1 MTTGLTRTAIDH
13 RRKITYIVAGMV
25 ELEKRITGDWIDIR
39 DKLGDLDGLLQL
51 LGLSPAELK
60 AAADALRLSM
70 EQGIVEFKR
79 STLSPVLAVLETV
92 RYKSLAVDEIH
103 EQERILTRLL
113 LTVLIQRLVAMELIP
128 ISKIPEKREIDI
140 DSMQVNVILSDV
152 SARMKANPQL
162 RAHPAIKNIL
172 MQVQLYKKENQKLK
186 ELLPTI
192 KPELR
197 ASFLKNFTKTFDT
210 IIGSI
215 RRHYQSIL
223 QQEIDSKTEVQDE
236 FSLQLVSLKE
246 LGPYLTNQAKEFS
259 RMRSTLAFAREDKY
273 KTREILVRL
282 YDQRQDAI
290 RMIEEEVGAYRNA
303 CRGSPQFPPERCV
316 TGIADGF
323 RTEIVG
329 ILEKEIK
336 WEVEVR

>member
-1 MTTGLTRTAIDH
+1 
-13 RRKITYIVAGMV
+13 MV

-60 AAADALRLSM
+60 TTADALRLSM

-92 RYKSLAVDEIH
+92 RYKSLAVEEIH
-103 EQERILTRLL
+103 EQERVLTRLL
-113 LTVLIQRLVAMELIP
+113 LAVLIQRLVAMELIP
-128 ISKIPEKREIDI
+128 TSKIPEKREIDI

-162 RAHPAIKNIL
+162 RVHPAIKNIL

-197 ASFLKNFTKTFDT
+197 ASFLRNFTKTFDT

-215 RRHYQSIL
+215 RRNYQGIL
-223 QQEIDSKTEVQDE
+223 QQEIDSKTDMQAE

-246 LGPYLTNQAKEFS
+246 LGPFLTNQARELS
-259 RMRSTLAFAREDKY
+259 RMRSTLAYAREDKY

-290 RMIEEEVGAYRNA
+290 RMIEAEVGAYRDA
-303 CRGSPQFPPERCV
+303 CRGSPQFPQERCV
-316 TGIADGF
+316 TGVADGF
-323 RTEIVG
+323 RSEIVG

>member
-1 MTTGLTRTAIDH
+1 
-13 RRKITYIVAGMV
+13 MV

-39 DKLGDLDGLLQL
+39 DRLGDLDGLLQL

-60 AAADALRLSM
+60 AAADALRLSV

-79 STLSPVLAVLETV
+79 GTLSPVLAVLETV
-92 RYKSLAVDEIH
+92 RYKSLAVEEIH
-103 EQERILTRLL
+103 EQERVLTRLL
-113 LTVLIQRLVAMELIP
+113 LTVLIQRLIALELLP
-128 ISKIPEKREIDI
+128 AAKTPEKREIDI

-152 SARMKANPQL
+152 NARMKADPQL
-162 RAHPAIKNIL
+162 RSHPAIKNIL
-172 MQVQLYKKENQKLK
+172 MQVQLYNKENRKLK

-197 ASFLKNFTKTFDT
+197 ASFLGNFTKTFDT

-215 RRHYQSIL
+215 RRHYQGIL
-223 QQEIDSKTEVQDE
+223 QEEFNAKNEE
-236 FSLQLVSLKE
+236 PEAFSLQLVPLKE
-246 LGPYLTNQAKEFS
+246 LGPFLANQAKEFS

-282 YDQRQDAI
+282 YDQRQDAL
-290 RMIEEEVGAYRNA
+290 RMIEEEVGVYRSV
-303 CRGSPQFPPERCV
+303 CRSTPRFPEESCAL
-316 TGIADGF
+316 GIADGF
-323 RTEIVG
+323 RSEIVG

-336 WEVEVR
+336 WEVEVG